1 MIKVKIVKLNEKAAL
16 PVYATEHAAGMDVSA
31 CLDAPLV
38 VQPFSTELVPTG
50 LKIELPEGYEAQLRP
65 RSGLAL
71 RHMISL
77 PNTPATIDADYRGE
91 VKVILINYGKEPFTV
106 NHGDRI
112 AQMVVSRVD
121 RVEFEEV
128 GTLTGTRRG
137 DGGFGHTGV

>member
-1 MIKVKIVKLNEKAAL
+1 MIKVKIVKLNEKAVL
-16 PVYATEHAAGMDVSA
+16 PAYATQHAAGMDVSA
-31 CLDAPLV
+31 CLDAPLT

-91 VKVILINYGKEPFTV
+91 VKVILINYGREPFMV
-106 NHGDRI
+106 CHGDRI

-128 GTLTGTRRG
+128 GTLTGTLRG